1 MSTPTVR
8 EQFLV
13 ISALGANPMELT
25 NVLCRA
31 SHENRCAVVTS
42 RLTRHG
48 ECSALV
54 LQISGSWDALA
65 RLEAGLPTLAKK
77 HDFTVNVVRS
87 AALENRP
94 QALPYVAYVSS
105 AYRSDI
111 VNELCQFFID
121 HNVEL
126 ENLTFDT
133 YQAPPDRRHHAQRHL
148 YRDPAGRRAD
158 QLAARPVPGFRR
170 CAEPGCT
177 DRTVAP
183 TESNVRKFFMAV
195 VIDTPVADFEAQATS
210 GQTFSLAGLK
220 GKQVVL
226 YFYPKDST
234 PGCTTEGQG
243 FRDQHAA
250 FQAANT
256 EVFGVSRDSV
266 KSHENFKAKQAFPF
280 ELISDKDEAVC
291 QLFDVIKLKK
301 LYGKEYLGVD
311 RSTFLIDKEG
321 VLRQEWRGVK
331 VPGHV
336 EAVLAAA
343 QALHKA

>member
-65 RLEAGLPTLAKK
+65 RLEAGLPTLAEK
-77 HDFTVNVVRS
+77 HDFPGNVVRP
-87 AALENRP
+87 APLENHP
-94 QALPYVAYVSS
+94 QALPYVAYVSP

-133 YQAPPDRRHHAQRHL
+133 YQAPQTGGTMLNATFTVTL
-148 YRDPAGRRAD
+148 PAGV
-158 QLAARPVPGFRR
+158 QISWL
-170 CAEPGCT
+170 
-177 DRTVAP
+177 
-183 TESNVRKFFMAV
+183 
-195 VIDTPVADFEAQATS
+195 
-210 GQTFSLAGLK
+210 
-220 GKQVVL
+220 
-226 YFYPKDST
+226 
-234 PGCTTEGQG
+234 
-243 FRDQHAA
+243 RDQFLDFADA
-250 FQAANT
+250 LNLDA
-256 EVFGVSRDSV
+256 
-266 KSHENFKAKQAFPF
+266 
-280 ELISDKDEAVC
+280 LIEP
-291 QLFDVIKLKK
+291 
-301 LYGKEYLGVD
+301 
-311 RSTFLIDKEG
+311 
-321 VLRQEWRGVK
+321 WR
-331 VPGHV
+331 P
-336 EAVLAAA
+336 
-343 QALHKA
+343 QNPM